1 MQSSNRKSVSETVC
15 CVSNPSVVS
24 ESSATGEA
32 GDVLSQILRN
42 GAQQMLQTALQKEV
56 EEFCRIEPAS

>member
-1 MQSSNRKSVSETVC
+1 MKSSNRKSVSETVC

-24 ESSATGEA
+24 YSATGEA
-32 GDVLSQILRN
+32 GDVLSQMLRN

-56 EEFCRIEPAS
+56 DEFCRIEPAS